1 MLKEELNV
9 IKQAILNELE
19 GYEFYKMAAKQA
31 GTGGSANAF
40 LELANEEKKHI
51 DYLEA
56 LFLKV
61 KDGAEDEKAMA
72 FSEGPPSPNIYKWD
86 KLDKDLTSLAMSV
99 FSIGIQMEKD
109 SVEFYKKAKE
119 STGIE
124 EAKALYDLLI
134 KWEKVH
140 LDQFTEQYE
149 IYREDWWADQ
159 GFAPF

>member
-61 KDGAEDEKAMA
+61 KDGLEDEKAMA
-72 FSEGPPSPNIYKWD
+72 FSEGPPSPDIYKWD

-99 FSIGIQMEKD
+99 FSIGMQMEKD
-109 SVEFYKKAKE
+109 SIEFYKKAKE
-119 STGIE
+119 SSTIE
-124 EAKALYDLLI
+124 EAKTLYDLLI

-140 LDQFTEQYE
+140 LDQFSEQYE
-149 IYREDWWADQ
+149 MYREDWWADQ
-159 GFAPF
+159 NFAPF